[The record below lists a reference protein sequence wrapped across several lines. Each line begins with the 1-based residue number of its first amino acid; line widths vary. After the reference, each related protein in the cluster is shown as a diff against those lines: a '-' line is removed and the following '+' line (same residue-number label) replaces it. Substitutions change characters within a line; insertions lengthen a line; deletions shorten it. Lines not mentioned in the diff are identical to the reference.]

1 MAHRIYL
8 YNYDQKTNQ
17 TFDTYLGEWN
27 YEIPLLL
34 YPLLA
39 EDVKVLGV
47 ELIANKEQGIVQL
60 RYFFNLLADSY
71 QLHYKKK
78 YYESVNH
85 IFEFL
90 EALPYDSFVLNATDV
105 FNMNEEKHEVQVKE
119 WLLDIQHKGKLYKK
133 AVKTQKLSVL
143 DSLFSQRGY
152 ASFLDILQTDWINY
166 GLGYFEE
173 VALQKAVSF
182 IFEESGK
189 FGLRDAKGVILAPAV
204 YDEIFESDLIYQ
216 IALVKKEGL
225 YGYLQRD
232 GKELVPPIYEKA
244 LDVFDFAREPLG
256 EVKVNGNWGIL
267 KVYSNTWLV
276 PPDYDA
282 IESVAYGFLGVEAA
296 GRFGVYNDENGLI
309 LPVESARPY
318 VYDYDKDLFFTE
330 QKENHKRKYYT
341 KEGYYLG
348 DFLEAEIIRAANCF
362 WVKPNK
368 GNKKGRLIDDKGNL
382 ILTDADQLIFFDNFD
397 VLAIRK
403 EKSWKFYHAAKHQ
416 FLLEN
421 DCITQVKT
429 ETNSGTK
436 KNVFILQSKTGLG
449 LFDAD
454 IDIWLISPQAAI
466 TQIHYLQN
474 GFLAIQ
480 KKDFYQ
486 LFDFENGLSVELYDY
501 ISNPLNYRTDE
512 GLLFLY
518 QGTNLFRVQEDK
530 SIHQVE
536 AQEYGNI
543 YVNRF
548 SFRGKDL
555 EYFIFFYDRWNEQ
568 TGYNGEQLMDV
579 ETIKNM
585 AFAAKEDQ
593 NYHEALRLFE
603 ISAQKNDVDSWTE
616 IGLLLTDPEIES
628 LFDPQRGISYY
639 EKAAQQN
646 HPIAWNNIGALYQNG
661 IGYDFNIKKA
671 IQAYERAAKLG
682 DGMAL
687 SNLGDL
693 YYFGV
698 HVKQHYGKSLNFYQQ
713 AEKKYYYNY
722 DKISEIYYQ
731 LRDYQNLLIY
741 LKKDY
746 DRSYSGIYY
755 GILYE
760 NSMGVKADLK
770 KAIKYYEQANAY
782 SAYEYATQ
790 RLLYYYGDDPTFK
803 NEHKFQKWKSFAEEQ
818 GFEMA

>member
-39 EDVKVLGV
+39 EDVKVQDV

-71 QLHYKKK
+71 QLHYKKN
-78 YYESVNH
+78 YYESVNQM
-85 IFEFL
+85 FEFL

-105 FNMNEEKHEVQVKE
+105 FNMNEEKHKVQAKE
-119 WLLDIQHKGKLYKK
+119 WLLDIQQKGKLYKK
-133 AVKTQKLSVL
+133 AIKTQNLSVL
-143 DSLFSQRGY
+143 DSLFSACGY

-173 VALQKAVSF
+173 LAYQKATSF
-182 IFEESGK
+182 IFEEEGK
-189 FGLRDAKGVILAPAV
+189 FGLRDAKGVILVPAR
-204 YDEIFESDLIYQ
+204 YDEIFESDVNYQ
-216 IALVKKEGL
+216 IALVEKEGL
-225 YGYLQRD
+225 FGYLQGD
-232 GKELVPPIYEKA
+232 GKELVPPIYEEA
-244 LDVFDFAREPLG
+244 LDVFDFALEPLG
-256 EVKVNGNWGIL
+256 EVKVDGKWGIL

-282 IESVAYGFLGVEAA
+282 IEKLAYGFIGVKAA
-296 GRFGVYNDENGLI
+296 GRFGVYNAENGLI
-309 LPVESARPY
+309 LPVESATPY
-318 VYDYDKDLFFTE
+318 VYDYDTDLFFNE
-330 QKENHKRKYYT
+330 QNGTHKRRYYT
-341 KEGYYLG
+341 KKGYYLG
-348 DFLEAEIIRAANCF
+348 DYLEGDMVRVSNCF
-362 WVKPNK
+362 WIKPNK
-368 GNKKGRLIDDKGNL
+368 LNKQGRLIDEKGSL
-382 ILTDADQLIFFDNFD
+382 ILADADQLICLDNFD
-397 VLAIRK
+397 ALAIRK
-403 EKSWKFYHAAKHQ
+403 EKSWKIYHTANHQ

-421 DCITQVKT
+421 ECITLVKA

-436 KNVFILQSKTGLG
+436 KNVFILGSKAGLG

-454 IDIWLISPQAAI
+454 HDIWLIAPQAAI
-466 TQIHYLQN
+466 TQIHYLEY

-480 KKDFYQ
+480 KKDVYQ

-536 AQEYGNI
+536 VKEYGNI
-543 YVNRF
+543 YVNRY

-555 EYFIFFYDRWNEQ
+555 EYFIFFYNRWNAQ
-568 TGYNGEQLMDV
+568 AGNKGEQLMDI
-579 ETIKNM
+579 ETINNM
-585 AFAAKEDQ
+585 AFAAKENQ
-593 NYHEALRLFE
+593 NYQEALRLFE

-628 LFDPQRGISYY
+628 LFDPQRGIRYY

-646 HPIAWNNIGALYQNG
+646 HPVAWNNIGFLYQNG
-661 IGYDFNIKKA
+661 IGYPVNIKKA
-671 IQAYERAAKLG
+671 IQAYEKAAKLG

-698 HVKQHYGKSLNFYQQ
+698 HVKQHYGKSLDFYQQ

-741 LKKDY
+741 LKNDY

-790 RLLYYYGDDPTFK
+790 RLLYYYGEDPTFK
-803 NEHKFQKWKSFAEEQ
+803 NERKFQKWKSFAEEQ
-818 GFEMA
+818 GFEIG